1 VALIFSTHPLHP
13 AVTAQLASAAEYRV
27 ASAPTAAAI
36 LAEGTGA
43 EVLIVRAPVPPE
55 YFQLALGLRAAVRH
69 GAGLD
74 MIPLQAATAAGVLV
88 ANVPGA
94 NAATVAEHVMFAAIG
109 LLRGFR
115 AMDADLRSR
124 GWAAGRAHA
133 DAGRDLGPRRLGI
146 LGFGNIGRAVHR
158 MAQGFGM
165 EVIACT
171 RHPESL
177 PKGVRAVPL
186 DTLVA
191 EADVLVLCCPLTD
204 DTRGAISAARIARM
218 KPGAVLINVARGPV
232 VDTAALI
239 RALTDGRIAGA
250 ALDVFDEQPLPPDSP
265 LWQMRNVILTPHMAG
280 ITEDSMLRMGQTVAD
295 ETLRIL
301 ANGLPENFCNPA
313 VEARYRLRFPPQ
325 GYPSSPAF

>member
-13 AVTAQLASAAEYRV
+13 VVTERLSSAAEYRV
-27 ASAPTAAAI
+27 ASAPTAAAM
-36 LAEGTGA
+36 LTEGTAA

-55 YFQLALGLRAAVRH
+55 YFRKALGLRAAVRH

-74 MIPLQAATAAGVLV
+74 MIPLEAATAAGVLV

-94 NAATVAEHVMFAAIG
+94 NAATVAEHVIFAAIG

-115 AMDADLRSR
+115 AMDSDLRSR

-146 LGFGNIGRAVHR
+146 LGFGNIGRALHR

-171 RHPESL
+171 RRPEAL
-177 PKGVRAVPL
+177 PKEVRAVPL
-186 DTLVA
+186 DGLVA
-191 EADVLVLCCPLTD
+191 EADVLVLCCPLTEE
-204 DTRGAISAARIARM
+204 TRGAISAARIARM
-218 KPGAVLINVARGPV
+218 KPGAVLVNVSRGPV
-232 VDTAALI
+232 VDTQALVAAL
-239 RALTDGRIAGA
+239 LQGRIAGA
-250 ALDVFDEQPLPPDSP
+250 ALDVFDDQPLPPDSP
-265 LWQMRNVILTPHMAG
+265 LWGLPNVILTPHMAG
-280 ITEDSMLRMGQTVAD
+280 ITEDSMLRMGQTVAE

-301 ANGLPENFCNPA
+301 AGGLPQNLCNPQA
-313 VEARYRLRFPPQ
+313 EAGYRVRFP
-325 GYPSSPAF
+325 A

>member
-1 VALIFSTHPLHP
+1 MPLIFSTHPLHP
-13 AVTAQLASAAEYRV
+13 VATDLLAGAGDYRV

-43 EVLIVRAPVPPE
+43 DVLIVRAPVPPE
-55 YFQLALGLRAAVRH
+55 YFRKAGQLRAALRH

-74 MIPLQAATAAGVLV
+74 MIPVEAATAAGVLV

-94 NAATVAEHVMFAAIG
+94 NAATVAEHVIFAAIG

-115 AMDADLRSR
+115 AMDGDLRSR

-146 LGFGNIGRAVHR
+146 LGFGNIGRALHR

-171 RHPESL
+171 RRPETL
-177 PKGVRAVPL
+177 PKDVRAVTL
-186 DTLVA
+186 DDLVA
-191 EADVLVLCCPLTD
+191 GADVLVLCCPLTD
-204 DTRGAISAARIARM
+204 DTRGAITAARIARM
-218 KPGAVLINVARGPV
+218 KPGAVLVNVSRGPV

-239 RALTDGRIAGA
+239 RALTGGQIAGA
-250 ALDVFDEQPLPPDSP
+250 ALDVFDTQPLPPDSP
-265 LWQMRNVILTPHMAG
+265 LWGMPNVILTPHMAG
-280 ITEDSMLRMGQTVAD
+280 ITEDSMRRMGQTVAE

-301 ANGLPENFCNPA
+301 AGGLPQNFCNPQ
-313 VEARYRLRFPPQ
+313 VEALYRVRFP
-325 GYPSSPAF
+325 A